1 MEHEALTGTII
12 GAAMKVHRVLG
23 PGFLES
29 VYVNALAHELRKRGI
44 TFERNARLRVF
55 YEDVIMGEFEADF
68 IVESCVVTECKAI
81 RALVDRNEV
90 QLVNCLAATRQ
101 EIGLLLNFG
110 GDKLQF
116 KRKTRTY
123 LPSTN
128 DHVRDDENSNSNS

>member
-1 MEHEALTGTII
+1 MENEALTGKII

-29 VYVNALAHELRKRGI
+29 VYVNALAHELRKCGI
-44 TFERNARLRVF
+44 EFERNVRMRVF
-55 YEDVIMGEFEADF
+55 YDDAIMGEYETDF
-68 IVESCVVTECKAI
+68 IIESCVVTECKAI

-110 GDKLQF
+110 SDKLQF

-123 LPSTN
+123 KPSAG
-128 DHVRDDENSNSNS
+128 